1 MAPIYKI
8 EEANKSFIFH
18 WVVLMLGSL
27 KDIDLTRKI
36 DICFDREDF
45 NSYQKESFDLLSDV
59 INVVPNTCNW
69 TLLSS
74 VKPLDYTNN
83 SEKPLVDHSVYH
95 FLRKLFL
102 SRVDNTFDTSDY
114 DKIYICRGRSH
125 LCEGNR
131 EDNNIR
137 RRQIVNEDEVVES
150 LKDIGIKS
158 IFFEDYTMSEKIQ
171 IMNNASLV
179 VAPQSG
185 GLTFTLFANHNTDI
199 VEIYPPNPHQYCDQY
214 IDVCRALNIPFKR
227 FTEVEKVDI
236 YDNMLVDT
244 EKLIKF
250 IITK

>member
-214 IDVCRALNIPFKR
+214 IDVCRALDISFRR